1 MFTTQIDELCKKL
14 SKCVGLLH
22 HISPY
27 LKQKQC
33 EIYYCTIIKPVL
45 LYGSTVWCSCKQ
57 DDLQRVL
64 KLQKRAARVIL
75 NADRRAC
82 SVDLFNTLGWLPFY
96 IEAHISTRLAPSYI
110 NDLLIRNCDIH
121 NRNTRYSKLNLNCPR
136 YKRESEGRRT
146 FTVTTIKAWN
156 SITSDLK
163 KSHSP
168 SIFKRNF
175 FKYFLTKQREM
186 LTFESFLSLTSLIL
200 SIPSIM

>member
-1 MFTTQIDELCKKL
+1 M
-14 SKCVGLLH
+14 
-22 HISPY
+22 
-27 LKQKQC
+27 
-33 EIYYCTIIKPVL
+33 
-45 LYGSTVWCSCKQ
+45 
-57 DDLQRVL
+57 L

-96 IEAHISTRLAPSYI
+96 IEAHINRCSLVDKQINGLAPSYI

-136 YKRESEGRRT
+136 YKKKSEGRHM
-146 FTVTTIKAWN
+146 FTVKTIKAWN

-175 FKYFLTKQREM
+175 FKYFLTKQRE
-186 LTFESFLSLTSLIL
+186 TFTL
-200 SIPSIM
+200 